1 MVAEGD
7 VVAARL
13 TFRGTHAPHRP
24 AGGVPEAI
32 FVRFADGKATGSWE
46 VTDTARSWTKP
57 PWQRAPAGAQRA
69 GGRRS
74 VGPYEA
80 HVIRQGCL
88 SGPSRESV
96 HRSLKTVSSS
106 RLPDNTALVSR
117 SST

>member
-1 MVAEGD
+1 MVGQ
-7 VVAARL
+7 
-13 TFRGTHAPHRP
+13 
-24 AGGVPEAI
+24 
-32 FVRFADGKATGSWE
+32 E
-46 VTDTARSWTKP
+46 V
-57 PWQRAPAGAQRA
+57 RA
-69 GGRRS
+69 GTADMGCQPLRVGERHHPGVRPCQMCTADGRRS
-74 VGPYEA
+74 VKSYEA